1 MILRC
6 CFIFQFCFC
15 CLQAVAAVACVAS
28 VRVVCGVWSRAK
40 CPVSSV
46 WQVATVA
53 SVANWLAWAQVNK
66 L

>member
-1 MILRC
+1 M
-6 CFIFQFCFC
+6 FYFQFFVC

-53 SVANWLAWAQVNK
+53 SVANWLA
-66 L
+66 